1 LLELNLQPQKKEV
14 QLSIPLKLTAEIP
27 SQKQSMHTAE
37 ENVQL
42 EIQTEPPQVEP
53 PPELLKAVRVLNIY
67 RLNEKVRNEVEVGEL
82 EAATKRMKHLTTR
95 LLEVGETQ
103 LAQQAHMELAR
114 LEKMGDLS
122 EEGRKRLKY
131 GTRSLFSGLLQDL
144 DLDQ

>member
-1 LLELNLQPQKKEV
+1 
-14 QLSIPLKLTAEIP
+14 
-27 SQKQSMHTAE
+27 
-37 ENVQL
+37 
-42 EIQTEPPQVEP
+42 
-53 PPELLKAVRVLNIY
+53 LLKAVRVLNIY